1 MPTLRMTALPA
12 DQSLI
17 SLQRLNRGPSS
28 PAKPSVVGGLIAA
41 YNALFAA
48 AQPPAVMDTDIELLL
63 TQQDDNPFFGGGTN
77 NAFSFLQER
86 LAIAQERRN
95 IYREYDEMQDDFPE
109 VNSAMD
115 IYADNVVATDAYTT
129 EIVSILTEDEQ
140 VGALF
145 LVVKQMLGIDKGMR
159 TRAREIALGGEHF
172 DEIVYDASG
181 FMSRWKPLPTPS
193 MIRNTTEFGL
203 LPQEEAF
210 SQVNDANQDVLN
222 FADWQ
227 VVHYRLLRRPDDD
240 YGTGLLFAIR
250 RLSKRLRLAEDAL
263 LITRLTRAHKKL
275 VFDIPVDNMSITERR
290 KYINDVKR
298 EYRKRRVVNPRTQRL
313 DLENNPLAAEDDI
326 FLGSTKDSKV
336 EIKEIAADPSVG
348 TINDIEF
355 WQNKLFSALMVPK
368 AYLGLERDVNA
379 KATLTE
385 QDVQFSRTVHR
396 VQMALQEGLQELF
409 DRALILAGFNP
420 DEVEYT
426 LAFPAISLIDE
437 LRNWEIEQLKIQ
449 IATEYKDLLRPS
461 DRWILIN
468 LLGYSTTEAD
478 SIIADQDPLPEV
490 LPADGGG
497 GGEGGEGDEEEEE
510 EEGIGA
516 ASFDANGK
524 PNRNGLERLFLRGK
538 QLHIIGQRD
547 SRRQEAARQSRDR
560 EQLANEMMKYRV
572 LANGRRRRVTITR

>member
-1 MPTLRMTALPA
+1 
-12 DQSLI
+12 
-17 SLQRLNRGPSS
+17 
-28 PAKPSVVGGLIAA
+28 
-41 YNALFAA
+41 
-48 AQPPAVMDTDIELLL
+48 
-63 TQQDDNPFFGGGTN
+63 
-77 NAFSFLQER
+77 
-86 LAIAQERRN
+86 
-95 IYREYDEMQDDFPE
+95 
-109 VNSAMD
+109 
-115 IYADNVVATDAYTT
+115 
-129 EIVSILTEDEQ
+129 

-145 LVVKQMLGIDKGMR
+145 LVVKQLLKIDRGMR

-172 DEIVYDASG
+172 DEIVYDTSG
-181 FMSRWKPLPTPS
+181 FLSRWKPLPTPS
-193 MIRNTTEFGL
+193 MIRNTTEFGV

-240 YGTGLLFAIR
+240 YGTGLLYPIR

-275 VFDIPVDNMSITERR
+275 VFEIPVDNMAPAERR

-326 FLGSTKDSKV
+326 FLGSTKDNKV
-336 EIKEIAADPSVG
+336 EVKEIAADPSVG

-368 AYLGLERDVNA
+368 AYLGLERDINA

-396 VQMALQEGLQELF
+396 VQMALQEGLQDLF

-437 LRNWEIEQLKIQ
+437 LRNWEIESLKIQ
-449 IATEYKDLLRPS
+449 IAAEYKDLIRPS

-468 LLGYSTTEAD
+468 LLGFSTTEAD
-478 SIIADQDPLPEV
+478 SIIADQDPLPETI
-490 LPADGGG
+490 PSGEGGG
-497 GGEGGEGDEEEEE
+497 GGGRETATGVCTHGGPTSKLGRFTWVPEIYGV
-510 EEGIGA
+510 
-516 ASFDANGK
+516 
-524 PNRNGLERLFLRGK
+524 RV
-538 QLHIIGQRD
+538 
-547 SRRQEAARQSRDR
+547 R
-560 EQLANEMMKYRV
+560 EN
-572 LANGRRRRVTITR
+572 

>member
-1 MPTLRMTALPA
+1 MPTLRQTALPA
-12 DQSLI
+12 DQSLM
-17 SLQRLNRGPSS
+17 SLQRLGRGPLA

-41 YNALFAA
+41 YNTLFAA
-48 AQPPAVMDTDIELLL
+48 AQPPLSMDTDIELLL
-63 TQQDDNPFFGGGTN
+63 AQSDDNPFFAGGMN
-77 NAFSFLQER
+77 SAFSFLQER

-129 EIVSILTEDEQ
+129 DIVSILTEDEQ

-145 LVVKQMLGIDKGMR
+145 LVVKQLLKIDRGMR

-172 DEIVYDASG
+172 DEIVYDTSG
-181 FMSRWKPLPTPS
+181 FLSRWKPLPTPS
-193 MIRNTTEFGL
+193 MIRNTTEFGV

-240 YGTGLLFAIR
+240 YGTGLLYPIR

-275 VFDIPVDNMSITERR
+275 VFEIPVDNMAPAERR

-326 FLGSTKDSKV
+326 FLGSTKDNKV
-336 EIKEIAADPSVG
+336 EVKEIAADPSVG

-368 AYLGLERDVNA
+368 AYLGLERDINA

-396 VQMALQEGLQELF
+396 VQMALQEGLQDLF

-437 LRNWEIEQLKIQ
+437 LRNWEIESLKIQ
-449 IATEYKDLLRPS
+449 IAAEYKDLIRPS

-468 LLGYSTTEAD
+468 LLGFSTTEAD
-478 SIIADQDPLPEV
+478 SIIADQDPLPETI
-490 LPADGGG
+490 PSGEGGG
-497 GGEGGEGDEEEEE
+497 GGGAEDGEGDE

-524 PNRNGLERLFLRGK
+524 PNRNGLERLFLRSK
-538 QLHIIGQRD
+538 QLQIIGQRD

-560 EQLANEMMKYRV
+560 EQLAEEMIKYRT
-572 LANGRRRRVTITR
+572 LANGRRKRRAIAV

>member
-17 SLQRLNRGPSS
+17 SLQRLNRGPVS
-28 PAKPSVVGGLIAA
+28 PAQPSVVGGLIAA

-48 AQPPAVMDTDIELLL
+48 AQPPPMMDTDIELLL
-63 TQQDDNPFFGGGTN
+63 AQSDDNPFFGGGSN
-77 NAFSFLQER
+77 SAFSFLQER

-95 IYREYDEMQDDFPE
+95 IYREYDEMEDDFPE
-109 VNSAMD
+109 INSAMD

-129 EIVSILTEDEQ
+129 EIVSILTEDER

-145 LVVKQMLGIDKGMR
+145 LVVKKMLGIDKGMR
-159 TRAREIALGGEHF
+159 TRAREIARGGEHF
-172 DEIVYDASG
+172 DELVYDTSG

-227 VVHYRLLRRPDDD
+227 VLHYRLLRRPDDD
-240 YGTGLLFAIR
+240 YGTGLLFPIR

-355 WQNKLFSALMVPK
+355 WQNKLFTALMVPK

-420 DEVEYT
+420 DEIEYT

-449 IATEYKDLLRPS
+449 IAAEYKDLLRPS

-478 SIIADQDPLPEV
+478 DIIADQDPEPEAILPPE
-490 LPADGGG
+490 DGGDG
-497 GGEGGEGDEEEEE
+497 GQEPPEGEEE

-547 SRRQEAARQSRDR
+547 SRRQEASRQSRDR